1 MNELP
6 DSTPVLVGAGQVSER
21 PGTPGYQRL
30 SPTDLAAEAARAAC
44 NDALDLATL
53 APHIDALFAVRTMA
67 DSQPAPLRAVHA
79 PFGGPDRV
87 PRAVARRL
95 GLDPALCVYSLVCG
109 AEPQRLVGEAC
120 DRLAAGELTMVLLT
134 GGEAIST
141 TRAAKAAGETL
152 DWHESDDGPV
162 EDRRGNIG
170 VLRTR
175 HMNDHGLLAPPTLY
189 PLFEHARRGRL
200 GQSRS
205 ACAQAMGEL
214 LAPFSR
220 VAAGNPHAA
229 AGRVRTVESIA
240 TVGPD
245 NRMIADPHPI
255 SVVARDQVNQGA
267 ALLLT
272 TVGLARRLGI
282 PASKCVYL
290 YGYASV
296 QERMVLD
303 RQDLGASPA
312 MTLAYE
318 QALAA
323 AGVTVAD
330 IRHIDL
336 YSCFP
341 VAVFT
346 AMDALGLKA
355 DDPRGLT
362 LTGGLP
368 FFGGPG
374 NNYSMHALAEVVQ
387 RCRAE
392 PGSRGLVGANGG
404 LMSVHAVGVYTSTPR
419 AFVPCDSGALQHR
432 IDSLPAVP
440 FTRVPDGWATVETYT
455 VLHDRQGPTQLT
467 VVGRL
472 ERTNE
477 RFIAIGV
484 DGDGD
489 TLAAFTQD
497 DGLGRRLWVRGWKG
511 RNHVALSPQA
521 MDRLIA
527 PPSLKLQAH
536 YEFVRVQRHGRVLEV
551 TIQRPE
557 VNNALTP
564 EANDELEQVFDA
576 FEADAELWIAIITG
590 AGTHAFSTGN
600 DLKATASGR
609 RLWMPRT
616 GFGGLTARPHRTKP
630 VIAAV
635 NGFAMGGG
643 FEIALACDLIVADET
658 AQFALSEPRVGLI
671 AAAGGVQRLLRQVT
685 SKQAMGLLLTG
696 RRASAAEGLAFGFV
710 NEVVPP
716 GTALDGARRWAAQI
730 LECSPMSVRATK
742 ALALAQAVH
751 ASEADAVL
759 QAYAA
764 ADRLLA
770 SEDRLEGVMAF
781 VQKRKPQWRNR

>member
-21 PGTPGYQRL
+21 PGTPGYRRL
-30 SPTDLAAEAARAAC
+30 SPTDLAAAAARAAC
-44 NDALDLATL
+44 DDALDLATL

-67 DSQPAPLRAVHA
+67 DSQPAPLRPQHA
-79 PFGGPDRV
+79 PFGGPDKV

-95 GLDPALCVYSLVCG
+95 GINPALCVYSLVCG

-120 DRLAAGELTMVLLT
+120 ERLARGELQMVLLT

-141 TRAAKAAGETL
+141 TRAARAAGEML
-152 DWHESDDGPV
+152 DWHESDEGPV

-175 HMNDHGLLAPPTLY
+175 HMNDHGLLAPSTIY

-200 GQSRS
+200 GLSRGDS
-205 ACAQAMGEL
+205 AQAMGEL

-220 VAAGNPHAA
+220 VAAANPHAA
-229 AGRVRTVESIA
+229 GGRVRSAEAIA

-272 TVGLARRLGI
+272 TVGLARRLGVST
-282 PASKCVYL
+282 SKWVFL
-290 YGYASV
+290 HGHAAV
-296 QERMVLD
+296 EERMVLD
-303 RQDLGASPA
+303 RQDLGSSPA
-312 MTLAYE
+312 MALAYE
-318 QALAA
+318 RALAE
-323 AGVTVAD
+323 AGVTVDD

-341 VAVFT
+341 VAVF
-346 AMDALGLKA
+346 AALDALGLRA

-404 LMSVHAVGVYTSTPR
+404 LMSVHAVGVYATTPR
-419 AFVPCDSGALQHR
+419 VFTPCDSGMLQHR
-432 IDSLPAVP
+432 IDSLPPVP
-440 FTRVPDGWATVETYT
+440 FTRFPDGWATVETYT

-472 ERTNE
+472 ARTNE

-484 DGDGD
+484 EGDRD
-489 TLAAFTQD
+489 TLDAFTQG
-497 DGLGRRLWVRGWKG
+497 DGLGQRLWVRGWKG
-511 RNHVALSPQA
+511 RNHVALSPQV
-521 MDRLIA
+521 MNRLIA
-527 PPSLKLQAH
+527 PPSLKLQPH
-536 YEFVRVQRHGRVLEV
+536 YEFVRVERRERVLEV

-576 FEADAELWIAIITG
+576 FEADPDLWIAIITG
-590 AGTHAFSTGN
+590 AGTQAFSTGN

-609 RLWMPRT
+609 RMWMPRT
-616 GFGGLTARPHRTKP
+616 GFGGLTARPQRAKP

-685 SKQAMGLLLTG
+685 TKQAMGLLLTG

-710 NEVVPP
+710 NEVVPA

-730 LECSPMSVRATK
+730 LECSPVSVRATR

-759 QAYAA
+759 QAYPA

-770 SEDRLEGVMAF
+770 SEDRLEGVLAF
-781 VQKRKPQWRNR
+781 AQKRKPQWKNR